1 MCALSGPSGLS
12 PRANW
17 VVAGS
22 TVTAVRTFDVPL
34 PIDLLRSLRP
44 LVASSNDPTI
54 RLRPDRIVRAGRTPE
69 GPSTLDVRRVGAQR
83 FVAEATGP
91 GRGWALEHAPDL
103 LGALDDLDGFD
114 ASRHRMVARAH
125 HARRDLRLVRSG
137 RIEDVLVPTILAQ
150 RVTSQE
156 AARSWTRL
164 VSAWGEPAP
173 GPIPLRLPPR
183 PDELAGRP
191 YWAFHRLGVERSR
204 AERIS
209 AACRNLDVLQAA
221 IDRSHAPDGLAVVEQ
236 LTRVPGIGP
245 WTAALLARTAA
256 GDPDTVE
263 VGDYNTKNHIVHAL
277 TGRPRGSD
285 EEMLELLEAF
295 AGHRG
300 RVIRLLLSAA
310 PRPPTFGPRR
320 RVIPVDRQ

>member
-1 MCALSGPSGLS
+1 MLD
-12 PRANW
+12 
-17 VVAGS
+17 VH
-22 TVTAVRTFDVPL
+22 TFDVPL

-44 LVASSNDPTI
+44 LVASSSDPTI
-54 RLRPDRIVRAGRTPE
+54 RLRPDRVVRTARTPD
-69 GPSTLDVRRVGAQR
+69 GPATLDIRRVAPQR
-83 FVAEATGP
+83 FVAEAFGS
-91 GRGWALEHAPDL
+91 GRDWALENAPDL
-103 LGALDDLDGFD
+103 LGAADDLDGFD

-125 HARRDLRLVRSG
+125 HARGNLRMVRSG

-164 VSAWGEPAP
+164 VTAWGRPAP
-173 GPIPLRLPPR
+173 GPIPLRLPPSAG
-183 PDELAGRP
+183 ELATRP
-191 YWAFHRLGVERSR
+191 YWDFHRLGVERSR
-204 AERIS
+204 AERI
-209 AACRNLDVLQAA
+209 AVACRNLDVLQDAM
-221 IDRSHAPDGLAVVEQ
+221 APGLHPGDVTETAGLTVAER

-263 VGDYNTKNHIVHAL
+263 VGDYNTKDHVVHAL

-285 EEMLELLEAF
+285 EEMLGLLEPF

-310 PRPPTFGPRR
+310 PRPPRFGPRR
-320 RVIPVDRQ
+320 RAVPVDRL

>member
-1 MCALSGPSGLS
+1 MAD
-12 PRANW
+12 
-17 VVAGS
+17 
-22 TVTAVRTFDVPL
+22 VRTFTVPL

-54 RLRPDRIVRAGRTPE
+54 RLRPDRIVRAGRTPD
-69 GPSTLDVRRVGAQR
+69 GPVTLDIRRVAAQR
-83 FVAEATGP
+83 FLAHATGP
-91 GRGWALEHAPDL
+91 GRDWALENAPDL
-103 LGALDDLDGFD
+103 LGAADDLDGFD
-114 ASRHRMVARAH
+114 ASHHRMVARAH
-125 HARRDLRLVRSG
+125 HARNDLRIVRSG
-137 RIEDVLVPTILAQ
+137 RIDDVLVPTILAQ

-164 VSAWGEPAP
+164 VTAWGRPAP
-173 GPIPLRLPPR
+173 GPIPLRLPPGA
-183 PDELAGRP
+183 DELASRP
-191 YWAFHRLGVERSR
+191 YWDFHRLGVERSR

-209 AACRNLDVLQAA
+209 VACRHLEVLQAA
-221 IDRSHAPDGLAVVEQ
+221 ITPGRAPPDDLPVTERLA
-236 LTRVPGIGP
+236 RVPGIGP

-263 VGDYNTKNHIVHAL
+263 VGDYNTKDHIVHAL

-285 EEMLELLEAF
+285 EQMLELLEPF

-310 PRPPTFGPRR
+310 PRPPRFGPKR
-320 RVIPVDRQ
+320 RVIPVDRL

>member
-1 MCALSGPSGLS
+1 MRQPDEPSLQ
-12 PRANW
+12 RARLLDRCEQYGD
-17 VVAGS
+17 VVH
-22 TVTAVRTFDVPL
+22 TFDVPL

-44 LVASSNDPTI
+44 LVASANDPTI
-54 RLRPDRIVRAGRTPE
+54 RLRPDRVVRTGRTPD
-69 GPSTLDVRRVGAQR
+69 GPATLDVRRLGDQR
-83 FVAEATGP
+83 FIAQATGP
-91 GRGWALEHAPDL
+91 GRDWALDHAPEL
-103 LGALDDLDGFD
+103 LGARDDLAGFD

-125 HARRDLRLVRSG
+125 HARRGLRMVRSG
-137 RIEDVLVPTILAQ
+137 RVEDVLVPTILAQ

-164 VSAWGEPAP
+164 VAAWGEPAP

-191 YWAFHRLGVERSR
+191 YADFHRLGVERSR

-209 AACRNLDVLQAA
+209 SACRHLDVLQDA
-221 IDRSHAPDGLAVVEQ
+221 IDRSRAPDAGTVVER
-236 LTRVPGIGP
+236 LTRVRGIGP
-245 WTAALLARTAA
+245 WSAALIARTAA

-263 VGDYNTKNHIVHAL
+263 VGDYNTKDHIVHAL

-285 EEMLELLEAF
+285 EEMLELLDTF

-300 RVIRLLLSAA
+300 RVIRLLLSTA

-320 RVIPVDRQ
+320 RVIPVDRL